1 MSRFFLIFFDFFR
14 YFDCSEAKWRNPLFA
29 KAYSKKD
36 LFASGECSRFARVST
51 TLEMTFIERQR
62 LPFCCISSEIYFKN
76 DPRNSFILS
85 AGTFFLTIIPF
96 SSMRIFCGI

>member
-1 MSRFFLIFFDFFR
+1 MSSFFLIFFDFFR
-14 YFDCSEAKWRNPLFA
+14 HFDCSEAKWRNPLFA

-36 LFASGECSRFARVST
+36 FST